1 MIIFITGA
9 PGLGKTADGLK
20 QLYEHEY
27 YLAAEKVVAETN
39 TDKRDIKSVV
49 VVGVRDYAGIGEYYP
64 DTLPDLSVLERPQTV
79 FFVDESGQYWPSR
92 AAGKP
97 KPAVVAHLAVHR
109 HIGQDWIMTAQ
120 APGQVDVEIRRLVG
134 KHVHLLR
141 TNLAVRRFEAG
152 ECRNDL
158 RFSADETYNRG
169 ALDKRVF
176 DTYVSTD
183 LRTSIQE
190 KRFRLPKKLVFILG
204 FIALLMVLVV
214 YFFSKDTMFFHHD
227 KVENHTSA
235 SHENLPFMS
244 TGKTADA
251 TAEKSGNLFTTVQ
264 NHYVLKPKNPDYPEI
279 AKLPRLIGG
288 CVKSSSRCVCYDR
301 SAQRIDDIGVVRCNR
316 VVASRNE
323 LLVGYDS
330 QQDNK
335 PAASDS
341 SKLDSTSNDKLAG
354 ECQVFRDSS
363 GALIGAP
370 AACYQLPPTD
380 KPPLK
385 VATSDVKP

>member
-27 YLAAEKVVAETN
+27 YLAAEKTILETN
-39 TDKRDIKSVV
+39 IDKRDIKSVV
-49 VVGVRDYAGIGEYYP
+49 VVGVRDYEGIGEYYP
-64 DTLPDLSVLERPQTV
+64 DTLPDLQVLERPQTV
-79 FFVDESGQYWPSR
+79 FFIDESGQYWPSR

-158 RFSADETYNRG
+158 RFTTDETYNRG

-176 DTYVSTD
+176 DTYSSTD
-183 LRTSIQE
+183 VRTSIQE
-190 KRFRLPKKLVFILG
+190 KRFRLPKKLVFVLG
-204 FIALLMVLVV
+204 FIALLAVLAV
-214 YFFSKDTMFFHHD
+214 YFFSKDKMFFHHEKLAD
-227 KVENHTSA
+227 SHVSGSA
-235 SHENLPFMS
+235 NLPFMS
-244 TGKTADA
+244 TGKASQPP
-251 TAEKSGNLFTTVQ
+251 EKQGNLFSSVP
-264 NHYVLKPKNPDYPEI
+264 NHYVLKPPNPQYPEI

-288 CVKSSSRCVCYDR
+288 CIKSSSRCVCYDR
-301 SAQRIDDIGVVRCNR
+301 SAQRIDNIGTERCER
-316 VVASRNE
+316 VVTSRNE

-330 QQDNK
+330 QQDQK
-335 PAASDS
+335 SSGSDS
-341 SKLDSTSNDKLAG
+341 NQSGSQNNDKLAG

-370 AACYQLPPTD
+370 AACYQLPVTD

-385 VATSDVKP
+385 MATADVKS